1 MIVSHFVPQDL
12 VQLILF
18 YNGGATEAE
27 TCFKTIWDLPA
38 LADKKQ
44 AMMVPYPATN
54 GTEIPW
60 GLCRYSK
67 SSAIPRFPV
76 GSELASICSKV
87 LDLHHNTIYT
97 DSTVVFE
104 DLSPRSN
111 LNDASGL
118 QDMAFAGRSRNVQAA
133 CLLEWHTEDSTSE
146 KTKKELIEARELT
159 KGIIHLC
166 DPGEGTVY
174 SNYVSDVEGHD
185 RAKAIFGGRYPVLQS
200 IKAKHDPNQLFDKWF
215 PIEPAAPN

>member
-1 MIVSHFVPQDL
+1 
-12 VQLILF
+12 
-18 YNGGATEAE
+18 
-27 TCFKTIWDLPA
+27 
-38 LADKKQ
+38 
-44 AMMVPYPATN
+44 MMVPYPATN

-174 SNYVSDVEGHD
+174 SNYGASPVV
-185 RAKAIFGGRYPVLQS
+185 RAHLCWIARILSGCWRRS
-200 IKAKHDPNQLFDKWF
+200 
-215 PIEPAAPN
+215 